1 MSELPSQALLIPPP
15 VLSKSSL
22 ESDHDLREVAPPDH
36 FYCQN
41 DQKGLIEE
49 MNKFSKQKS
58 GGFFDPIF
66 ERSSLACIL
75 CSQGSVCLGAYC
87 LGSGTDPKTDKI
99 RPCTTFPTQE
109 FCPGLVGDVSLTSLV
124 ELRLES
130 PQPRQTPSS
139 VLPLGKIFGWSKSS
153 VSISSSSKPSMSPP
167 KSIKVSSRRRYS
179 INVSNHCSTA
189 VYDRN
194 ALQAFLRKC
203 GGKSV
208 KGKSMHRTKKFRI
221 CKTKSYS
228 DLSSLLPPSIS
239 PSYQVPKKTCHQACK
254 KNCHQVPNQNCHT
267 VPKKNCYEDQEQEC
281 DQVDKHEC
289 KTVSSYLVSQ
299 HINEQ
304 SEPELLRS
312 SPTRARPLRPSPS
325 PPSTRPSR
333 SSPPTRSPSATP
345 ISLVRNRS
353 KGHTPRKETPRK
365 KSRVQCRNKGC
376 RDWFTSDDSRVRHET
391 YRCKTLPEHI
401 HVTLEGE
408 TPVPSHEDLQISPLQ
423 CRYPGCQKQYGQEA
437 HRRRHELDRHRMLD
451 KRGRT
456 VSPSFPSPPLPA
468 GASCRPQSCPPPQT
482 DTLFLTPE
490 RPSKRRRI
498 TPASSVSSLLDSPT
512 SPLASPTLSIT
523 PQGSDVSSSET

>member
-153 VSISSSSKPSMSPP
+153 VSISSSSKPSNSPP
-167 KSIKVSSRRRYS
+167 KSIKVTSRRHYS
-179 INVSNHCSTA
+179 INVSNHCSTS

-239 PSYQVPKKTCHQACK
+239 HSYQVPKKTCHQACK

-289 KTVSSYLVSQ
+289 KTVSSYLGLIVS
-299 HINEQ
+299 
-304 SEPELLRS
+304 
-312 SPTRARPLRPSPS
+312 T
-325 PPSTRPSR
+325 
-333 SSPPTRSPSATP
+333 
-345 ISLVRNRS
+345 SL
-353 KGHTPRKETPRK
+353 
-365 KSRVQCRNKGC
+365 
-376 RDWFTSDDSRVRHET
+376 
-391 YRCKTLPEHI
+391 
-401 HVTLEGE
+401 
-408 TPVPSHEDLQISPLQ
+408 
-423 CRYPGCQKQYGQEA
+423 
-437 HRRRHELDRHRMLD
+437 
-451 KRGRT
+451 
-456 VSPSFPSPPLPA
+456 
-468 GASCRPQSCPPPQT
+468 
-482 DTLFLTPE
+482 
-490 RPSKRRRI
+490 
-498 TPASSVSSLLDSPT
+498 
-512 SPLASPTLSIT
+512 
-523 PQGSDVSSSET
+523 